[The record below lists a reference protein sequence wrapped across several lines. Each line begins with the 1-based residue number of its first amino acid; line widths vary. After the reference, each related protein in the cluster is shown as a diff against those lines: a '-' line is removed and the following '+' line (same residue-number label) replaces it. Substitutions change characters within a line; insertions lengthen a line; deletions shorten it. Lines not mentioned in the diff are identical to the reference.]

1 MVALAR
7 LLWPQVSATTTS
19 QVYAIYFWRLQNK
32 RGYPDI
38 CLICVNVLASHD
50 VKLLANKLLSDIVL
64 LIQPQNQHFAQDNCA
79 RRSFCLNK
87 REKAFCLLI
96 VPIKNLWTSGRNK
109 VWHMDNYKICWPP
122 KARSHCLCL
131 SKGQS
136 GKRSWSVKTKMQ
148 HTTFL
153 LSSILKQSLKFH

>member
-1 MVALAR
+1 MHSAQYVVQLWTSMVALAR
-7 LLWPQVSATTTS
+7 LLWPQISATTTS
-19 QVYAIYFWRLQNK
+19 QVFAIYFWWLENK
-32 RGYPDI
+32 RGQPDI

-50 VKLLANKLLSDIVL
+50 VKLLENKLLSDIVL
-64 LIQPQNQHFAQDNCA
+64 LIQPHNQHFAQDNCA

-96 VPIKNLWTSGRNK
+96 VPITNFWTSGRNK

-131 SKGQS
+131 EQRAK
-136 GKRSWSVKTKMQ
+136 WKTK
-148 HTTFL
+148 L
-153 LSSILKQSLKFH
+153 VLKN